1 MRKLW
6 KLWKHTRKYDGKEL
20 SGKDGNVRG
29 KIGKRWRRT
38 STSSSHFLSAF
49 SDASCAD
56 RASKTCAS
64 RCRADCCAFSSV
76 IMSFS
81 VVCCVSSPTHVHTYT
96 HTNIY
101 TRTRTRTQ
109 TQTHR
114 HKHPRTLGK
123 CFVFASVHTSSCLHR
138 CIYPIHPAIYICN
151 FICVHIHPS
160 IHIDT
165 CFVRR

>member
-29 KIGKRWRRT
+29 KMSKRWTRT

-64 RCRADCCAFSSV
+64 RCRANSCAFCSV

-101 TRTRTRTQ
+101 THTCTRTQ
-109 TQTHR
+109 TQTH
-114 HKHPRTLGK
+114 KHTDTSTHTLL
-123 CFVFASVHTSSCLHR
+123 VSASCLHR
-138 CIYPIHPAIYICN
+138 CIYPIHPALHICN
-151 FICVHIHPS
+151 FICVHLHPA

-165 CFVRR
+165 CFL